1 MTFIQEDSKDIVC
14 SPKQL
19 DIDLNDLPEGV
30 TIIIEKNSSSKSPKP
45 KKLSPA
51 FLLKFITW
59 ITRRVPRKFS
69 CDVLFWPAI
78 LLIVGVGSY
87 YLFEMDLFKKVSIP
101 TTGITQRQKQNSVIF
116 PLQGHT
122 RSSARL
128 TSKVG
133 DPRPLGCR
141 ENCRTHDGNDYVAPG
156 TMKAIAISDGYI
168 ARPEEARN
176 IGLILNS
183 GRNPPSVGHIL
194 SIVIKHKGKTLL
206 VRYVHLDAP
215 VKHFKPGELV
225 KQGQFLAEIT
235 RTWAGSSAPHLH
247 LEVYG
252 LQNNRWSRLDSEK
265 IFDF

>member
-1 MTFIQEDSKDIVC
+1 MMASTQESSRDIAY
-14 SPKQL
+14 SPKQF
-19 DIDLNDLPEGV
+19 DIDLNNLPEGV
-30 TIIIEKNSSSKSPKP
+30 TIIIEKGSSGKSSKP

-51 FLLKFITW
+51 FLLKLIAW
-59 ITRRVPRKFS
+59 ITRVPRKLS
-69 CDVLFWPAI
+69 YDVLFWPTI
-78 LLIVGVGSY
+78 FLLVGVGSY
-87 YLFEMDLFKKVSIP
+87 YLFEIDLFKEVSIP

-141 ENCRTHDGNDYVAPG
+141 KNCRTHDGNDYVAPG

-183 GRNPPSVGHIL
+183 GTNPPSVGHIL
-194 SIVIKHKGKTLL
+194 SIVIEHKGETLL

-215 VKHFKPGELV
+215 VKHFKPGESV
-225 KQGQFLAEIT
+225 KQGQLLAEIT

-252 LQNNRWSRLDSEK
+252 LQGNRWSLLDSEK